1 MVTKKVVIF
10 ELRCDMCGT
19 IQDPSQGLG
28 QIEKYILVYGDAAY
42 TRLCALDL
50 CFSDKNRLM
59 SVLRIINV
67 TSSYNLRL
75 LFRKDEDDD
84 RED

>member
-1 MVTKKVVIF
+1 MATNKIVIF
-10 ELRCDMCGT
+10 CDMCGM
-19 IQDPSQGLG
+19 IQDPNQGG
-28 QIEKYILVYGDAAY
+28 VDKQVEKYILVYGDAAY